1 MECEQECTELF
12 SKITTQR
19 QQMLQKQ
26 WDTYHYYY
34 FEGLS
39 SAAEAS
45 HL

>member
-1 MECEQECTELF
+1 MECEQECRELF

-39 SAAEAS
+39 SAEAS